1 MKNITSLI
9 LIIIAIGLFFTYTN
23 GEIQGMKAI
32 QTTNASYLTAIQ
44 NSKQL
49 ISERDSVLATYNT
62 LTDQEKANLNKI
74 LPDNIDNVRLMID
87 MNNIASR
94 HGIVLQGLSTS
105 ADGSS
110 GASGSRGTSGAVS
123 SINPGI
129 NSSSNTVNSVSISF
143 GFTSSYANFLSF
155 MKDVESSLRILDIS
169 SMTVT
174 ANPTGTYNYSMQLQ
188 TYWLSQ

>member
-9 LIIIAIGLFFTYTN
+9 LIILAIGLFFMYTN
-23 GEIQGMKAI
+23 GEIQGMKSI
-32 QTTNASYLTAIQ
+32 QVSNATYATAIQ
-44 NSKQL
+44 NSQQL
-49 ISERDSVLATYNT
+49 IAERDKVLAVYNT

-74 LPDNIDNVRLMID
+74 LPDNVDNVRLMID

-94 HGIVLQGLSTS
+94 HGIILQGLSTS

-110 GASGSRGTSGAVS
+110 GNSGGSGSGPATNSGTNPS
-123 SINPGI
+123 SD
-129 NSSSNTVNSVSISF
+129 TVNSVSISF
-143 GFTSSYANFLSF
+143 GFSSSYANFLSF

-169 SMTVT
+169 SMSVT

>member
-9 LIIIAIGLFFTYTN
+9 LIILAIGLFFTYTD
-23 GEIQGMKAI
+23 GEIKGMKTI
-32 QTTNASYLTAIQ
+32 QVSNAAYLTAIQ
-44 NSKQL
+44 NSQQL
-49 ISERDSVLATYNT
+49 IAERDKVLAIYNT
-62 LTDQEKANLNKI
+62 LTTQEKANLDKI

-105 ADGSS
+105 ADGSG
-110 GASGSRGTSGAVS
+110 GASGSNSRASSAVNSGTNPS
-123 SINPGI
+123 SD
-129 NSSSNTVNSVSISF
+129 TVNPVSISF
-143 GFTSSYANFLSF
+143 GFSSSYANFLSF
-155 MKDVESSLRILDIS
+155 MKDVESSMRILDIS
-169 SMTVT
+169 SMSVT